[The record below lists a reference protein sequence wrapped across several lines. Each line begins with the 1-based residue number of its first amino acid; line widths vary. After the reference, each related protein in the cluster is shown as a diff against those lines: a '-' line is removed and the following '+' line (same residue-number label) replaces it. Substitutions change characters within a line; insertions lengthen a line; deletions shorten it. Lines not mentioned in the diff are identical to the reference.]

1 MASDLVLHCL
11 LSLFV
16 QVLWVNMEVDAFLFL
31 DDLESV
37 ISEME
42 TSLFDQAFDNGQTKQ
57 ETQLVV
63 DSEHET
69 GT

>member
-1 MASDLVLHCL
+1 
-11 LSLFV
+11 
-16 QVLWVNMEVDAFLFL
+16 MEVNAFLFL

-42 TSLFDQAFDNGQTKQ
+42 TSLFDQAFDSGQTKQ